1 MAFSKKFPKDVP
13 GSNYPVWE
21 EIVLTEDEEK
31 QVEEEAQREQ
41 FHLMDDCL
49 KEAKT
54 LAIKNQ
60 VNDDLNVTNL
70 AIALFDK
77 RSSHVIFLKENKAKE
92 KFDRMFK
99 H

>member
-1 MAFSKKFPKDVP
+1 MVFSKKFPKDVP

-21 EIVLTEDEEK
+21 EVVLTEAEEM
-31 QVEEEAQREQ
+31 QVEEESQKEQ
-41 FHLMDDCL
+41 YLLLDDCL
-49 KEAKT
+49 REAKS

-60 VNDDLNVTNL
+60 VNDDKNVVSL

-77 RSSHVIFLKENKAKE
+77 RSSHVIFWKENKAKE
-92 KFDRMFK
+92 KFDKIFK